1 MGPRRPA
8 PHLAAESRAM
18 SPDRLKRKR
27 KALDDRPW
35 IVLLTMCSILT
46 INAFTAPLTPV
57 SSRRARRE
65 STGMHA
71 KLLGR
76 DGNKNL
82 TLAVFPP
89 ELDRRHDAS
98 DVSNEVQIEHF
109 PPSSSEFDV
118 DDEGEAQEPEHSYN
132 GPLSESVGG
141 GANEG
146 GSSSSPQEGEGE
158 QSFFEKFALQNDLV
172 TASDRLL
179 RSLDTTSSSYTP
191 RPDKSFSD
199 LARLSKAHHS
209 LLSKTSNMRRQ
220 RFVTG
225 KYPLYVSVKQNPTK
239 KWLGLAESQ
248 IYLNGTS
255 IEKSLASYDIFNWL
269 DHNERQ
275 ELHDEYEFLSLELL
289 AEIHVRK
296 PGDVNI
302 LPRNGAGRS
311 LLDGDSEKNGGFWK
325 SWKLSSDLS
334 SQIDANLQGETEDH
348 ERLWMTGFHLTK
360 QRGELHSLNVENG
373 ELISLD
379 DRTSKAIK
387 WPNEVA
393 SIPTQSSGEL
403 EDALLVTDGFL
414 VPGKDKGGLYVVRNP
429 GNPVSEWRVSL
440 TGITN
445 LRDETLNTDE
455 SNWFYHRAI
464 FMDLTGDG
472 RKSILAARAK
482 FPLLQGGNEDN
493 ISASKGG
500 KGELV
505 WLERPR
511 PHSYDDESGTPLDK
525 DGTVFDPFNAKNT
538 PWKLRVL
545 DEGPDVM
552 FSVADLDADDDTVE
566 IIASQFFGKRLTLH
580 SLQIGVDPK
589 IVFRRVIDHGCGS
602 AFSSVLADL
611 DGLADVHR
619 SEVLPRV
626 VDCGSTIAT
635 SKEGDAFSHVLVT
648 SHECSYADSVEGESK
663 SGDSNN
669 GAGTRQLYD
678 GHEIDGGSLFAYRI
692 PNGRGNRKSQPW
704 RRSVVA
710 TGFKVQ
716 GQINNMIS
724 PGAPGFAYTFFPT
737 LDTTR
742 WRRPLIG
749 LAGDCAESA
758 YILKP
763 VDVPDDSR
771 DVIEEII
778 DKSAKYNLM
787 CEIKCEATVGSLAVG
802 YEDLHANE
810 ADQQSGYAKIYV
822 PCYEKDQVLVFS
834 MGSGVDYA
842 DADDNDDDDG
852 W

>member
-1 MGPRRPA
+1 
-8 PHLAAESRAM
+8 
-18 SPDRLKRKR
+18 
-27 KALDDRPW
+27 
-35 IVLLTMCSILT
+35 
-46 INAFTAPLTPV
+46 
-57 SSRRARRE
+57 
-65 STGMHA
+65 MHA
-71 KLLGR
+71 KLVGR
-76 DGNKNL
+76 DYDKNM
-82 TLAVFPP
+82 TVAVFPTV
-89 ELDRRHDAS
+89 LDRRLGDVS
-98 DVSNEVQIEHF
+98 DVSNEVQIKPF
-109 PPSSSEFDV
+109 EFDV
-118 DDEGEAQEPEHSYN
+118 DGDGLFESIGGGSNEGGNSSTPLDEGE
-132 GPLSESVGG
+132 
-141 GANEG
+141 
-146 GSSSSPQEGEGE
+146 SS
-158 QSFFEKFALQNDLV
+158 FEKFALQNDLV
-172 TASDRLL
+172 TASDRVL

-191 RPDKSFSD
+191 RPGKSFSD

-209 LLSKTSNMRRQ
+209 LLSKTSNMKRQ

-269 DHNERQ
+269 DHDERQ

-289 AEIHVRK
+289 AEIHVKK
-296 PGDVNI
+296 PGYLNI
-302 LPRNGAGRS
+302 LPKNGAGRS
-311 LLDGDSEKNGGFWK
+311 LMHGDRMGNDSGGFWK
-325 SWKLSSDLS
+325 SWKLGSDLS
-334 SQIDANLQGETEDH
+334 SQIDSNLQLQGETEDN

-373 ELISLD
+373 ELVSLN

-393 SIPTQSSGEL
+393 SIPTQSSEPSL

-445 LRDETLNTDE
+445 LRGETLNSDE
-455 SNWFYHRAI
+455 NNWFYHRAI

-482 FPLLQGGNEDN
+482 FPLLQGGNEDDG
-493 ISASKGG
+493 SASKGG

-525 DGTVFDPFNAKNT
+525 DGTVFDPFSAKNT

-545 DEGPDVM
+545 DEGPDVT
-552 FSVADLDADDDTVE
+552 FSVADLDAEDDTVE
-566 IIASQFFGKRLTLH
+566 IIASQFFSKRLTLH
-580 SLQIGVDPK
+580 SLQTGADPK

-619 SEVLPRV
+619 SDVVLPRV
-626 VDCGSTIAT
+626 VDNGSTAAT

-648 SHECSYADSVEGESK
+648 SHECSYADGVEGRPK
-663 SGDSNN
+663 SDDSNY
-669 GAGTRQLYD
+669 GADLRQLYD
-678 GHEIDGGSLFAYRI
+678 GDEIDGGSLFAYRI
-692 PNGRGNRKSQPW
+692 PKGRGNWKNQPW

-716 GQINNMIS
+716 GQLNNMIS

-771 DVIEEII
+771 DVIEEVI
-778 DKSAKYNLM
+778 DKSAKYDLM

-822 PCYEKDQVLVFS
+822 PCFEKDKVLVFA
-834 MGSGVDYA
+834 MGSGVDYE
-842 DADDNDDDDG
+842 DNDAEDDG

>member
-1 MGPRRPA
+1 M
-8 PHLAAESRAM
+8 
-18 SPDRLKRKR
+18 
-27 KALDDRPW
+27 
-35 IVLLTMCSILT
+35 I
-46 INAFTAPLTPV
+46 
-57 SSRRARRE
+57 
-65 STGMHA
+65 
-71 KLLGR
+71 GR
-76 DGNKNL
+76 DYSKNM
-82 TLAVFPP
+82 TVAVFPTA
-89 ELDRRHDAS
+89 LDRRRLGDVS
-98 DVSNEVQIEHF
+98 DVSNEVQIKPF
-109 PPSSSEFDV
+109 EFDV
-118 DDEGEAQEPEHSYN
+118 DDDG
-132 GPLSESVGG
+132 LSESIGG
-141 GANEG
+141 GSIEG
-146 GSSSSPQEGEGE
+146 GNSSSPLDEGE
-158 QSFFEKFALQNDLV
+158 SSFEKFALQNDLV
-172 TASDRLL
+172 TASDRVL

-191 RPDKSFSD
+191 RPGKSFSD

-209 LLSKTSNMRRQ
+209 LLSKTSNMKRQ

-269 DHNERQ
+269 DHDERQ

-289 AEIHVRK
+289 AEIHVKK
-296 PGDVNI
+296 PGYLNI

-311 LLDGDSEKNGGFWK
+311 LMHGDRTRNDSGGFWK
-325 SWKLSSDLS
+325 SWKLGSDLS
-334 SQIDANLQGETEDH
+334 SQIDSNLQLQGETEDN

-373 ELISLD
+373 ELVSLN

-393 SIPTQSSGEL
+393 SIPTQSSEPSL

-445 LRDETLNTDE
+445 LRGETLNSDE
-455 SNWFYHRAI
+455 NNWFYHRAI

-482 FPLLQGGNEDN
+482 FPLLQGGNEDDG
-493 ISASKGG
+493 SASKGG

-525 DGTVFDPFNAKNT
+525 DGTVFDPFSAKNT

-545 DEGPDVM
+545 DEGPDVT
-552 FSVADLDADDDTVE
+552 FSVADLDAEDDTVE
-566 IIASQFFGKRLTLH
+566 IIASQFFSKRLTLH
-580 SLQIGVDPK
+580 SLQTGADPK

-619 SEVLPRV
+619 SDVVLPRV
-626 VDCGSTIAT
+626 VDNGSTAAT

-648 SHECSYADSVEGESK
+648 SHECSYADGVEGRPK
-663 SGDSNN
+663 SDDSNY
-669 GAGTRQLYD
+669 GADLRQLYD
-678 GHEIDGGSLFAYRI
+678 GDEIDGGSLFAYRI
-692 PNGRGNRKSQPW
+692 PKGRGNWKNQPW

-716 GQINNMIS
+716 GQLNNMIS

-771 DVIEEII
+771 DVIEEVI
-778 DKSAKYNLM
+778 DKSAKYDLM

-822 PCYEKDQVLVFS
+822 PCFEKDKVLVFA
-834 MGSGVDYA
+834 MGSGVDYE
-842 DADDNDDDDG
+842 DNVAEDDG

>member
-1 MGPRRPA
+1 
-8 PHLAAESRAM
+8 
-18 SPDRLKRKR
+18 
-27 KALDDRPW
+27 
-35 IVLLTMCSILT
+35 
-46 INAFTAPLTPV
+46 
-57 SSRRARRE
+57 
-65 STGMHA
+65 MHA
-71 KLLGR
+71 KLIGR
-76 DGNKNL
+76 DYNKNL
-82 TLAVFPP
+82 TLVFPT
-89 ELDRRHDAS
+89 ELDRRLGVS
-98 DVSNEVQIEHF
+98 DVRNEVLIKRS
-109 PPSSSEFDV
+109 PPSPSEFDV
-118 DDEGEAQEPEHSYN
+118 VDEGEIQEPEHSYHD
-132 GPLSESVGG
+132 PLSESSIGG

-146 GSSSSPQEGEGE
+146 GNSSSPLEGGDE
-158 QSFFEKFALQNDLV
+158 SSFEKFALQNDLV

-191 RPDKSFSD
+191 RPGKSFSD
-199 LARLSKAHHS
+199 LARLSKSHHS
-209 LLSKTSNMRRQ
+209 LLSKTSNMIRQ

-255 IEKSLASYDIFNWL
+255 IERSLASYDIFNWI
-269 DHNERQ
+269 DRDERQ

-289 AEIHVRK
+289 AEIHVKK
-296 PGDVNI
+296 PGYLNI

-311 LLDGDSEKNGGFWK
+311 LMNDDMTENDSGVFWK
-325 SWKLSSDLS
+325 SWKLRSDLS
-334 SQIDANLQGETEDH
+334 SQIDANLKAQGETEDK

-373 ELISLD
+373 ELVSLN

-393 SIPTQSSGEL
+393 SIPTQSSETSL

-429 GNPVSEWRVSL
+429 GNAVSEWRVSL

-445 LRDETLNTDE
+445 LRGETLNADE
-455 SNWFYHRAI
+455 NNWFYHRAI

-482 FPLLQGGNEDN
+482 FPLLQGGNEDDG
-493 ISASKGG
+493 SASKGG

-511 PHSYDDESGTPLDK
+511 PHSYDGESGTPLDK
-525 DGTVFDPFNAKNT
+525 DGTVFDPFSAKNT

-545 DEGPDVM
+545 DEGPDVT
-552 FSVADLDADDDTVE
+552 FSVADLDGEDDTVE

-611 DGLADVHR
+611 DGLADVRR
-619 SEVLPRV
+619 SDLLPRV
-626 VDCGSTIAT
+626 VDNGSTVAT

-648 SHECSYADSVEGESK
+648 SHECSYADGVEGKPK
-663 SGDSNN
+663 SDDSNN
-669 GAGTRQLYD
+669 GAEPRQLYD
-678 GHEIDGGSLFAYRI
+678 GYEIDGGSLFAYRI
-692 PNGRGNRKSQPW
+692 PKGRGNWKSQPW

-716 GQINNMIS
+716 GQLGNMIS

-749 LAGDCAESA
+749 LAGDCAQSA

-763 VDVPDDSR
+763 VEVPDDSR
-771 DVIEEII
+771 DVIEEVI

-802 YEDLHANE
+802 YEDLHASE

-822 PCYEKDQVLVFS
+822 PCFEKDKVLVFS
-834 MGSGVDYA
+834 MGSGVDYE
-842 DADDNDDDDG
+842 DNDDEDDG